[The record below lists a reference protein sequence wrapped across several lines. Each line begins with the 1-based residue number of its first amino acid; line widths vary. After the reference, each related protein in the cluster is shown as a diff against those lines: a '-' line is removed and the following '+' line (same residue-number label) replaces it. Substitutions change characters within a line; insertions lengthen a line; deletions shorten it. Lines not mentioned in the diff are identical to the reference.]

1 MGLQTQDFIKSAK
14 LLLEQSRTQHEE
26 TDQVME
32 LNIGTRLVRNVH
44 VEASFRGSVWYSD
57 EPKERGGDGSA
68 PGPLAYF
75 LGAVGLGIA
84 TQCSYE
90 AAVRDVEIDE
100 IAIAVKAPLRRT
112 PGSSFETISYET
124 RMRGKATAETAEEIV
139 RTAVNKSYITN
150 TLKKSVRVTGK
161 VVLNDQ
167 LLPVIIE

>member
-1 MGLQTQDFIKSAK
+1 VGLQTQDFIKSAK
-14 LLLEQSRTQHEE
+14 SLQEQARTQPKG
-26 TDQVME
+26 TDQVLE
-32 LNIGTRLVRNVH
+32 LNIGTRLVRNVR

-57 EPKERGGDGSA
+57 ESKDRGGDGSA

-75 LGAVGLGIA
+75 LGAVGLGII

-124 RMRGKATAETAEEIV
+124 RIRSKTS
-139 RTAVNKSYITN
+139 AVKKSYITN
-150 TLKKSVRVTGK
+150 TLKKGVRVTGK

-167 LLPVIIE
+167 PLPVIIE